1 MSASRA
7 PHPGPGVKAPSALQ
21 MVAVALIDTDGK
33 NLRRED
39 GDFSGLRSSFESLGM
54 LQPLTLR
61 PMPGG
66 RYELVA
72 GHRRL
77 SAAVQSGALEVPA
90 IVREMDER
98 QKWEGRLG
106 ENLHRRDQTPSD
118 EGRMYRQLLMHGYT
132 ERELAEM
139 AGRSVS
145 HIGERMRLLEW
156 PTDVIRQ
163 VDIGEL
169 TIAAARRKV
178 QPTPDATGVRGGL
191 PVARDEAP
199 AGGDSKVL
207 NTHTLEEL
215 ARFLSAIA
223 DDEWVQGPTRT
234 KARRLFRAVSQA
246 LATGVAVG
254 RQAS

>member
-1 MSASRA
+1 MTA
-7 PHPGPGVKAPSALQ
+7 PNAQPAGPGVKAPGALQ

-33 NLRRED
+33 NLRREN
-39 GDFSGLRSSFESLGM
+39 GDVSGLRSSFESLGM

-61 PMPGG
+61 PIPGG

-77 SAAVQSGALEVPA
+77 SAALQSGAIEVPA

-98 QKWEGRLG
+98 QKWEARLG
-106 ENLHRRDQTPSD
+106 ENLHRRDLTPSD

-132 ERELAEM
+132 ERELAQM

-145 HIGERMRLLEW
+145 HISERMRLLEW
-156 PTDVIRQ
+156 PPEVIRQ

-178 QPTPDATGVRGGL
+178 QPTPAATRQRGGL

-199 AGGDSKVL
+199 AGGDSKIL
-207 NTHTLEEL
+207 NTHTIEEI

-223 DDEWVQGPTRT
+223 DDEWAQGATRT
-234 KARRLFRAVSQA
+234 KARRLLRAVSQA
-246 LATGVAVG
+246 LASGVAAG
-254 RQAS
+254 RRAS